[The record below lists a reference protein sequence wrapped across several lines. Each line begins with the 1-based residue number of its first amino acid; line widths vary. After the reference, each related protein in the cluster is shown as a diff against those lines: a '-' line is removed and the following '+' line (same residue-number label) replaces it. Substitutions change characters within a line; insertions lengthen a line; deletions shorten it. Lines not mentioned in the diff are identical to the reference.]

1 MSEPMP
7 SVITA
12 QPARLL
18 VGDREIAV
26 PSQPLA
32 QASHNQRAVELLT
45 DNPDF
50 FVLAPLPTSR
60 FINVGTCFLAALM
73 LGLGGWIVVLGLS
86 FISILQLGGMIM
98 GIVLLASGL
107 IPVGFGCL
115 IVHSILRDEGPWR
128 FHFDHGS
135 GKLLIDCRRGLSK
148 QHRIV
153 SSRALTDVLAVQ
165 LLYGGYH
172 RISHTSDSGTSSN
185 EQYYAYEMNL
195 IVDDA
200 EQPRLHLC
208 GHADWQWM
216 RDVGNTL
223 SDFLHVPVVDQLH
236 HGDGTNLA

>member
-7 SVITA
+7 SVIAA

-18 VGDREIAV
+18 VGDREVAV

-32 QASHNQRAVELLT
+32 QASNSPRAVELLA

-60 FINVGTCFLAALM
+60 FKNVGTWFLAALM

-86 FISILQLGGMIM
+86 FISSLQLSGMIA
-98 GIVLLASGL
+98 GIVVLACGL

-115 IVHSILRDEGPWR
+115 FVDSILRGEGPWR
-128 FHFDHGS
+128 FHFDRAS
-135 GKLLIDCRRGLSK
+135 GKLSIDARRGLNK
-148 QHRIV
+148 NHRIV

-165 LLYGGYH
+165 ILYGGYH
-172 RISHTSDSGTSSN
+172 SISHTPDSGTSST
-185 EQYYAYEMNL
+185 EYYDAYEMNL

-216 RDVGNTL
+216 RVVGHKL
-223 SDFLHVPVVDQLH
+223 AGFLHVPVVDQLF
-236 HGDGTNLA
+236 HGD

>member
-7 SVITA
+7 RYIAA

-18 VGDREIAV
+18 VGDREVAV

-32 QASHNQRAVELLT
+32 RASNSQRAVELLT

-60 FINVGTCFLAALM
+60 FKNVGTWFLTALM
-73 LGLGGWIVVLGLS
+73 LGLGGWFVVLGLS
-86 FISILQLGGMIM
+86 FISSLQLGGMIM
-98 GIVLLASGL
+98 GIAVLAVGL
-107 IPVGFGCL
+107 ILVGFGCL
-115 IVHSILRDEGPWR
+115 FVNSILRDEGPWR
-128 FHFDHGS
+128 FHFDRGS
-135 GKLLIDCRRGLSK
+135 GKLLIDSRRGLSK

-165 LLYGGYH
+165 LLYCGYH
-172 RISHTSDSGTSSN
+172 RISHTSDSGPSSD

-195 IVDDA
+195 IIDDA